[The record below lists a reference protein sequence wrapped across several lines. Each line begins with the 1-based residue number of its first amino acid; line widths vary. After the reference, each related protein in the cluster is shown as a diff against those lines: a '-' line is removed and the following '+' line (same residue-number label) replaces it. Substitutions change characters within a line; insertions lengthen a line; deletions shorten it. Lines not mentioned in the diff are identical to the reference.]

1 MKRSYILLAVVI
13 FLSVASALGQRNG
26 AAAYNSAL
34 RYWAAFSEIQ
44 DSAISDQDAKEL
56 NGILEGTVPYVDT
69 KYRDLLDK
77 NALALKIMSRAT
89 SLPYCD
95 WGLDTQLG
103 EDVPVDYARKAL
115 VLGRLNILN
124 SFHLFI
130 NGNKDAGVEALA
142 TGLKFSRDVGNGG
155 SFFATLI
162 AQDLLIKHLNAV
174 AGALHLQQL
183 SDAQRTRLQQ
193 AVARLS
199 GGLDWS
205 SAARWEMEAL
215 KIHFARDVQAS
226 AAIPR
231 ITSAYVAVLNDPTK
245 LPALDDAIGSA
256 PQELASLIPLAR
268 RVLEEKQALTDTLK
282 QTQALL
288 Q

>member
-1 MKRSYILLAVVI
+1 MKRSYILLVIVI
-13 FLSVASALGQRNG
+13 FISVASALGQRNAG
-26 AAAYNSAL
+26 VAYNSAL

-44 DSAISDQDAKEL
+44 DSAISGQDAKEL
-56 NGILEGTVPYVDT
+56 NGILEGTVPYADT
-69 KYRDLLDK
+69 KYRDLLEK

-89 SLPYCD
+89 ALPYCD
-95 WGLDTQLG
+95 WGLDYQLG
-103 EDVPVDYARKAL
+103 GDVPVDYARKAL

-130 NGNKDAGVEALA
+130 NGNKDAGVDALA
-142 TGLKFSRDVGNGG
+142 TGLKFSHDVGNGG

-162 AQDLLIKHLNAV
+162 AQDLLIKHLHAV

-183 SDAQRTRLQQ
+183 SDAQRARLQQ
-193 AVARLS
+193 AVARIG
-199 GGLDWS
+199 GGLDWA
-205 SAARWEMEAL
+205 SAARWEMECL
-215 KIHFARDVQAS
+215 KIHFDRDARAS

-231 ITSAYVAVLNDPTK
+231 ISSAYVAALNDPEK
-245 LPALDDAIGSA
+245 LTVLNDAIGSA
-256 PQELASLIPLAR
+256 PQELADLIPNAK
-268 RVLEEKQALTDTLK
+268 RVLEEKQALNDTLK